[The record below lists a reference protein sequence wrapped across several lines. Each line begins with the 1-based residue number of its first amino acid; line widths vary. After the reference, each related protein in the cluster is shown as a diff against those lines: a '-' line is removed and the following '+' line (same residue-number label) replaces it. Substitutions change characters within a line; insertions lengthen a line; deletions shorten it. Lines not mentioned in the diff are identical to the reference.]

1 MQISLNSIKQ
11 IRGDNVEKSNE
22 KLEKGGINED
32 LKNIENFAFI
42 DINGTKVSIEL
53 MDSQKY
59 ENVEAIPIKTD
70 FFGKKDFLTIKKG
83 YEMGLVEI
91 KELDNSTVNTV
102 SCKNDSVVP
111 LILIDGDEI
120 TGAMQNRIINE
131 TLLIPAKSNINIPV
145 SCTEHGR
152 WHTRGEGEASR
163 TFKTSLY
170 SDNHSTRS
178 RKSRASYEDRDYQGE
193 VWDSISEFES
203 RSNFKSMTSAL
214 NDSYENLKD
223 KQNDYLSKFHIEDGQ
238 NGVIFIVNGE
248 IKGLEFFYNHSI
260 YKQYHEKLCRSYI
273 IEAIVE
279 KKSVDNIDRLE
290 LMNALENIS
299 DSEFKSQKSIGLGDN
314 IKFSNDFG
322 SGSGLIWE
330 DELIHMTFFK
340 DFIINEVII

>member
-1 MQISLNSIKQ
+1 MNSIKQ
-11 IRGDNVEKSNE
+11 IWGDKVEKSNKEIE
-22 KLEKGGINED
+22 KSEIIED
-32 LKNIENFAFI
+32 LNKIENIAFI
-42 DINGTKVSIEL
+42 DLNGAKISVEILE
-53 MDSQKY
+53 SQKY
-59 ENVEAIPIKTD
+59 ENVEAIPIRSD
-70 FFGKKDFLTIKKG
+70 FFGKKDFLTLKKG
-83 YEMGLVEI
+83 YEMNLVEI
-91 KELDNSTVNTV
+91 KELDHSTVNAV
-102 SCKNDSVVP
+102 SCKNDSVAP

-120 TGAMQNRIINE
+120 TGAMQNRIIND
-131 TLLIPAKSNINIPV
+131 TLLIPAKSTVNIPV

-163 TFKTSLY
+163 TFEPSLY
-170 SDNHSTRS
+170 SANHSTRS
-178 RKSRASYEDRDYQGE
+178 RKSRASYEERDYQGE

-248 IKGLEFFYNHSI
+248 IKGLELFYNHSI

-290 LMNALENIS
+290 FVKVMENIS
-299 DSEFKSQKSIGLGDN
+299 HSEFKSKKSIGLGDN
-314 IKFSNDFG
+314 VKFSNDFG
-322 SGSGLIWE
+322 SGSSLVWE

-340 DFIINEVII
+340 DFVINEVII

>member
-1 MQISLNSIKQ
+1 MNSIKQ
-11 IRGDNVEKSNE
+11 TWGDDVEKTN
-22 KLEKGGINED
+22 
-32 LKNIENFAFI
+32 KNIENSEVNEDLNKFENIAFI
-42 DINGTKVSIEL
+42 DINGTKISIEL
-53 MDSQKY
+53 LDSQKY
-59 ENVEAIPIKTD
+59 ENVEAIPIKSD
-70 FFGKKDFLTIKKG
+70 FFGKKDFLTLKKG

-91 KELDNSTVNTV
+91 KELENSTVNTV
-102 SCKNDSVVP
+102 LCKNDSVAP

-120 TGAMQNRIINE
+120 TGAMQNRIIND
-131 TLLIPAKSNINIPV
+131 TLLIPAKSTINIPV

-152 WHTRGEGEASR
+152 WHTKGEGAESR
-163 TFKTSLY
+163 TFKPSLY
-170 SDNHSTRS
+170 SANHSTRS
-178 RKSRASYEDRDYQGE
+178 RKSRASYEERDYQGE

-223 KQNDYLSKFHIEDGQ
+223 KQNDYLSKFHIEDAQ

-248 IKGLEFFYNHSI
+248 VKGLELFYNHSI

-290 LMNALENIS
+290 LMKVLENIS
-299 DSEFKSQKSIGLGDN
+299 NSEFKSHKSIGLGDN
-314 IKFSNDFG
+314 LKFSNDFG
-322 SGSGLIWE
+322 SGSGLVWE

-340 DFIINEVII
+340 DFVINEVII

>member
-1 MQISLNSIKQ
+1 MNSIKQ
-11 IRGDNVEKSNE
+11 TWGDKVEKAN
-22 KLEKGGINED
+22 
-32 LKNIENFAFI
+32 KNIENSEAIEDLNKIENIAFI
-42 DINGTKVSIEL
+42 DINGTKISIEL
-53 MDSQKY
+53 LESQKY
-59 ENVEAIPIKTD
+59 ENVEAIPIKSD
-70 FFGKKDFLTIKKG
+70 FFGKKDFLTLKKG

-91 KELDNSTVNTV
+91 KELENSTVNTV
-102 SCKNDSVVP
+102 LCKNDSVAP

-120 TGAMQNRIINE
+120 TGAMQNRIIND
-131 TLLIPAKSNINIPV
+131 TLLIPAKSTINIPV

-152 WHTRGEGEASR
+152 WHTKGERAESR
-163 TFKTSLY
+163 TFKPSLY
-170 SDNHSTRS
+170 SANHSTRS
-178 RKSRASYEDRDYQGE
+178 RKSRASYEERDYQGD

-248 IKGLEFFYNHSI
+248 IKGLELFYNHSI
-260 YKQYHEKLCRSYI
+260 YKEYHEKLCRSYI

-290 LMNALENIS
+290 LMKVLENIS
-299 DSEFKSQKSIGLGDN
+299 QSEFKSKKSIGLGDN
-314 IKFSNDFG
+314 LKFSNDFG
-322 SGSGLIWE
+322 SGSGLVWE

-340 DFIINEVII
+340 DFVINEVII

>member
-1 MQISLNSIKQ
+1 MNSIKQ
-11 IRGDNVEKSNE
+11 TWGDDVEKTN
-22 KLEKGGINED
+22 
-32 LKNIENFAFI
+32 KNIENSEAIEDLNKIENIAFI
-42 DINGTKVSIEL
+42 DINGTKISIEL
-53 MDSQKY
+53 LESQKY
-59 ENVEAIPIKTD
+59 ENVEAIPIKSD
-70 FFGKKDFLTIKKG
+70 YFGKKDFLTLKKG

-91 KELDNSTVNTV
+91 KELENSTVNTV
-102 SCKNDSVVP
+102 LCKNDSVAP

-120 TGAMQNRIINE
+120 TGAMQNRIIND
-131 TLLIPAKSNINIPV
+131 TLLIPAKSTINIPV

-152 WHTRGEGEASR
+152 WHTKGEGAESR
-163 TFKTSLY
+163 TFKPSLY
-170 SDNHSTRS
+170 SANHSTRS
-178 RKSRASYEDRDYQGE
+178 RKSRASYEERDYQGE

-248 IKGLEFFYNHSI
+248 VKGLELFYNHSI
-260 YKQYHEKLCRSYI
+260 YKEYHEKLCRSYI

-290 LMNALENIS
+290 LMKVLENIS
-299 DSEFKSQKSIGLGDN
+299 QSEFKSKKSIGLGDN
-314 IKFSNDFG
+314 LKFSNDFG
-322 SGSGLIWE
+322 SGSGLVWE

-340 DFIINEVII
+340 DFVINEVII

>member
-1 MQISLNSIKQ
+1 MNSIKQ
-11 IRGDNVEKSNE
+11 IWGDKVEKAN
-22 KLEKGGINED
+22 
-32 LKNIENFAFI
+32 KNIENSESIEDLNKIENIAFI
-42 DINGTKVSIEL
+42 DINGTKIAIEL
-53 MDSQKY
+53 LDSQKY
-59 ENVEAIPIKTD
+59 ENVEAIPIKSD
-70 FFGKKDFLTIKKG
+70 YFGKKDFLTLKKG

-91 KELDNSTVNTV
+91 KELDHSTVNTV

-120 TGAMQNRIINE
+120 TGAMQNRIIND
-131 TLLIPAKSNINIPV
+131 TLLIPAKSTINIPV

-152 WHTRGEGEASR
+152 WHTKGEGAESR
-163 TFKTSLY
+163 TFKPSLY
-170 SDNHSTRS
+170 SANHSTRS
-178 RKSRASYEDRDYQGE
+178 RKSRASYEERDYQGE

-248 IKGLEFFYNHSI
+248 VKGLELFYNHSI

-290 LMNALENIS
+290 LMNVLENIS
-299 DSEFKSQKSIGLGDN
+299 NN
-314 IKFSNDFG
+314 IVGRGFYSRRKVT
-322 SGSGLIWE
+322 I
-330 DELIHMTFFK
+330 
-340 DFIINEVII
+340 

>member
-1 MQISLNSIKQ
+1 MNSIKQ
-11 IRGDNVEKSNE
+11 TWGDDVEKTN
-22 KLEKGGINED
+22 
-32 LKNIENFAFI
+32 KNIENSEVNEDLNKFENIAFI
-42 DINGTKVSIEL
+42 DINGTKISIEL
-53 MDSQKY
+53 LDSQKY
-59 ENVEAIPIKTD
+59 ENVEAIPIKSD
-70 FFGKKDFLTIKKG
+70 FFGKKDFLTLKKG

-91 KELDNSTVNTV
+91 KELENSTVNTV
-102 SCKNDSVVP
+102 LCKNDSVAP

-120 TGAMQNRIINE
+120 TGAMQNRIIND
-131 TLLIPAKSNINIPV
+131 TLLIPAKSTINIPV

-152 WHTRGEGEASR
+152 WHTRGEGAESR
-163 TFKTSLY
+163 TFKPSLY
-170 SDNHSTRS
+170 SANHSTRS
-178 RKSRASYEDRDYQGE
+178 RKSRASYEERDYQGE

-248 IKGLEFFYNHSI
+248 VKGLEIFYNHSI

-290 LMNALENIS
+290 LMKVLENIS
-299 DSEFKSQKSIGLGDN
+299 NSEFKSHKSIGLGDN
-314 IKFSNDFG
+314 LKFSNDFG
-322 SGSGLIWE
+322 SGSGLVWE

-340 DFIINEVII
+340 DFVINEVII

>member
-1 MQISLNSIKQ
+1 MNSIKQ
-11 IRGDNVEKSNE
+11 IWGDKVEKSNKE
-22 KLEKGGINED
+22 IENSEIIED
-32 LKNIENFAFI
+32 LNKIENIAFI
-42 DINGTKVSIEL
+42 DLNGAKISVEILE
-53 MDSQKY
+53 SQKY
-59 ENVEAIPIKTD
+59 ENVEAIPIRSD
-70 FFGKKDFLTIKKG
+70 FFGKKDFLTLKKG
-83 YEMGLVEI
+83 YEMNLVEI
-91 KELDNSTVNTV
+91 KELDHSTVNAV
-102 SCKNDSVVP
+102 SCKNDSVAP

-120 TGAMQNRIINE
+120 TGAMQNRIIND
-131 TLLIPAKSNINIPV
+131 TLLIPAKSTVNIPV

-163 TFKTSLY
+163 TFEPSLY
-170 SDNHSTRS
+170 SANHSTRS
-178 RKSRASYEDRDYQGE
+178 RKSRASYEERDYQGE

-248 IKGLEFFYNHSI
+248 IKGLELFYNHSI

-290 LMNALENIS
+290 FVKVMENIS
-299 DSEFKSQKSIGLGDN
+299 HSEFKSKKSIGLGDN
-314 IKFSNDFG
+314 VKFSNDFG
-322 SGSGLIWE
+322 SGSSLVWE

-340 DFIINEVII
+340 DFVINEVII

>member
-1 MQISLNSIKQ
+1 MNSIKQ
-11 IRGDNVEKSNE
+11 TWGDDVEKTN
-22 KLEKGGINED
+22 
-32 LKNIENFAFI
+32 KNIENSEVNEDLNKFENIAFI
-42 DINGTKVSIEL
+42 DINGTKISIEL
-53 MDSQKY
+53 LESQKY
-59 ENVEAIPIKTD
+59 ENVEAIPIKSD
-70 FFGKKDFLTIKKG
+70 FFGKKDFLTLKKG

-91 KELDNSTVNTV
+91 KELENSTVNTV
-102 SCKNDSVVP
+102 SCKNDSVAP

-120 TGAMQNRIINE
+120 TGAMQNRIIND
-131 TLLIPAKSNINIPV
+131 TLLIPAKSTINIPV

-152 WHTRGEGEASR
+152 WHTRGEGAESR
-163 TFKTSLY
+163 TFKPSLY
-170 SDNHSTRS
+170 SANHSTRS
-178 RKSRASYEDRDYQGE
+178 RKSRASYEERDYQGE

-248 IKGLEFFYNHSI
+248 VKGLELFYNHSI
-260 YKQYHEKLCRSYI
+260 YKEYHEKLCRSYI

-290 LMNALENIS
+290 LMKVLENIS
-299 DSEFKSQKSIGLGDN
+299 QSEFKSKKSIGLGDN
-314 IKFSNDFG
+314 LKFSNDFG
-322 SGSGLIWE
+322 SGSGLVWE

-340 DFIINEVII
+340 DFVINEVII

>member
-1 MQISLNSIKQ
+1 MNSIKQ
-11 IRGDNVEKSNE
+11 TWGDDVEKTN
-22 KLEKGGINED
+22 
-32 LKNIENFAFI
+32 KNIENSEVNEDLNKIENIAFI
-42 DINGTKVSIEL
+42 DINGTKISIEL
-53 MDSQKY
+53 LDSQKY
-59 ENVEAIPIKTD
+59 ENVEAIPIKSD
-70 FFGKKDFLTIKKG
+70 FFGKKDFLTLKKG

-91 KELDNSTVNTV
+91 KELENSTVNTV
-102 SCKNDSVVP
+102 LCKNDSVAP

-120 TGAMQNRIINE
+120 TGAMQNRIIND
-131 TLLIPAKSNINIPV
+131 TLLIPAKSTINIPV

-152 WHTRGEGEASR
+152 WHTKGEGAESR
-163 TFKTSLY
+163 TFKPSLY
-170 SDNHSTRS
+170 SANHSTRS
-178 RKSRASYEDRDYQGE
+178 RKSRASYEERDYQGE

-248 IKGLEFFYNHSI
+248 VKGLELFYNHSI
-260 YKQYHEKLCRSYI
+260 YKEYHEKLCRSYI

-290 LMNALENIS
+290 LMKVLENIS
-299 DSEFKSQKSIGLGDN
+299 QSEFKSKKSIGLGDN
-314 IKFSNDFG
+314 LKFSNDFG
-322 SGSGLIWE
+322 SGSGLVWE

-340 DFIINEVII
+340 DFVINEVII